1 MRTISFLCLALP
13 AMARAAVAEP
23 AVPLVP
29 LVSFVQPMQQITI
42 TGGKLEQ
49 RRQDSSATIVVG
61 HEEIARQGDRSLAD
75 VLKRLPG
82 ISIDGAPGQGGQIR
96 MRGLGEGYTRI
107 LLNGIPA
114 PTGFSLDSIA
124 PELIERIE
132 IMRTASAELSN
143 QSIAGVINVILKK
156 SVARSQRELKLGMA
170 GKGGVLSPQ
179 LTAQLADRTGALS
192 YSMAAT
198 AGTNRGDTPSLERQE
213 RRGLGGA
220 LELLRSKLERE
231 IGRERVLNLAPRLS
245 WTFAGGDSVSWQS
258 YANLKLID
266 NRHLAHDSTLL
277 GEPGEFPESEA
288 SYRARNVVLRND
300 LNWVGKLA
308 GGARF
313 ELKVGSSSL
322 RRRADFLFHG
332 LGLDPAHGT
341 VHQVASGVSERAY
354 SVAGTYRQPIGERH
368 ALALGWDGG
377 VKTRGEFRAEAQFA
391 SGRPAPGA
399 RPEADPLSQ
408 LDSTYEN
415 YDARLRQL
423 AVFLQ
428 DEWQVTPRWSLSLGL
443 RREGLHTVGQGD
455 APLPVNVRSGVWSPV
470 LHSLYKLAGN
480 DQWRLAL
487 GRSYKAPTIQAL
499 LPRRYTTDTN
509 NNAAHPDTQGN
520 PALRPELAW
529 GLDAAY
535 EHYFAGDGML
545 SAGVFARRIKDVTL
559 NNLFQSNGR
568 WIEIPVNDGAATVRG
583 IELEAKL
590 PLQSVW
596 KSGPALDVR
605 ANLTRNWSALERVPG
620 PHNRLDEQVPLSANL
635 GFDYRWPAAPLSV
648 GASFTYQGGGPVR
661 LSERLS
667 AASSPKRELDLYAL
681 WKFDD
686 RTRLRLSA
694 SNLLGQDRIEESR
707 YRDQGGELHTTMA
720 TTARPTLRLS
730 LERQL

>member
-23 AVPLVP
+23 AVP
-29 LVSFVQPMQQITI
+29 PMQQVTI
-42 TGGKLEQ
+42 AGAKLEQ
-49 RRQDSSATIVVG
+49 RRQDTSATIVVG
-61 HEEIARQGDRSLAD
+61 HDEIMRQGDRSVGD

-82 ISIDGAPGQGGQIR
+82 ISVDGAPGQGGQIR
-96 MRGLGEGYTRI
+96 MRGLGDGYTQI
-107 LLNGIPA
+107 LLNGMPVPA
-114 PTGFSLDSIA
+114 TFSLDSIA

-132 IMRTASAELSN
+132 IMRTASAEVSN
-143 QSIAGVINVILKK
+143 QSIAGAINVILKK
-156 SVARSQRELKLGMA
+156 SVARSQRELKLSMA

-179 LTAQLADRTGALS
+179 LTAQLADRAGALS
-192 YSMAAT
+192 YSVAAT
-198 AGTNRGDTPSLERQE
+198 AGANRNDTPSLEWQE
-213 RRGLGGA
+213 RRGAGGA
-220 LELLRSKLERE
+220 LEWLRSKSERE
-231 IGRERVLNLAPRLS
+231 IGYERVLNLAPRLN
-245 WTFAGGDSVSWQS
+245 WTLAGADSVSWQS
-258 YANLKLID
+258 YVNLKLID
-266 NRHLAHDSTLL
+266 NRHVAHDNTLL
-277 GEPGEFPESEA
+277 GEASEFPDSEA
-288 SYRARNVVLRND
+288 SYRARNIVLRND
-300 LNWVGKLA
+300 LNWVRKLA

-313 ELKVGSSSL
+313 ELKFGSSSL
-322 RRRADFLFHG
+322 RRRADFLFLG

-341 VHQVASGVSERAY
+341 VHQVASGVAEHTY
-354 SVAGTYRQPIGERH
+354 SVAGTYRQAIGEH
-368 ALALGWDGG
+368 HVLALGWDGG

-391 SGRPAPGA
+391 RAD
-399 RPEADPLSQ
+399 ADPTSH
-408 LDSTYEN
+408 LDSTDDH

-423 AVFLQ
+423 AVFVQ

-443 RREGLHTVGQGD
+443 RREGLHTVSQGD

-487 GRSYKAPTIQAL
+487 ARSYKAPTIQSL
-499 LPRRYTTDTN
+499 LPRLYTTDTN
-509 NNAAHPDTQGN
+509 NSAAHPDTQGN

-545 SAGVFARRIKDVTL
+545 SAGVFARRIQDVTL
-559 NNLFQSNGR
+559 SNLFQSNGR

-590 PLQSVW
+590 PLQSLW
-596 KSGPALDVR
+596 KSALALDLR

-635 GFDYRWPAAPLSV
+635 GFDYRWPAAPLSA

-661 LSERLS
+661 LSSRLS
-667 AASSPKRELDLYAL
+667 AAYSPKRELDLYAL
-681 WKFDD
+681 WKFGDG
-686 RTRLRLSA
+686 TKLRLSV
-694 SNLLGQDRIEESR
+694 SNVLGQDRIEESR
-707 YRDQGGELHTTMA
+707 YRDPGGELHTTQI
-720 TTARPTLRLS
+720 TTARPTVRLT